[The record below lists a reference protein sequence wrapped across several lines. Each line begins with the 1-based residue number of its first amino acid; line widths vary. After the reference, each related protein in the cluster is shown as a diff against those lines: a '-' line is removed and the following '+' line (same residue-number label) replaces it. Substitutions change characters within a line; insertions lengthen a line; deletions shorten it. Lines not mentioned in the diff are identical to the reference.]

1 MNRSEQIN
9 ELAGAL
15 AKAQGAFPSIE
26 KNRQVTV
33 QPKDS
38 NKRAYKFWYATLDNI
53 VEGIRKPL
61 SENGLSYVQA
71 IITSDREMLCETML
85 MHSSGQFLTTQLPVK
100 IATGDNSAQSLG
112 SAITYAKRYSLTA
125 MLGIVADEDDDGNAA
140 DGNHIEESQYRG
152 RASANE
158 VTGPAAAG
166 TRKLSKP
173 QARPEYDKLLKELQA
188 IQDPNELAHWG
199 AVNKPRLDAMPDDW
213 QISLRN
219 EYADHRAALV
229 GRAAQ

>member
-9 ELAGAL
+9 ELAAAL

-26 KNRQVTV
+26 KNRTVTV
-33 QPKDS
+33 KTKTGGS
-38 NKRAYKFWYATLDNI
+38 YKFAYATLDNI
-53 VEGIRKPL
+53 VDGIRKPL

-100 IATGDNSAQSLG
+100 FSSSENNAQALG

-125 MLGIVADEDDDGNAA
+125 MLGIVADEDDDANAA
-140 DGNHIEESQYRG
+140 DGNHIEDSQYRG
-152 RASANE
+152 RPAANE
-158 VTGPAAAG
+158 VSGPPADG

-173 QARPEYDKLLKELQA
+173 QARPEYDKLLKEFQA
-188 IQDPNELAHWG
+188 IQDPTQLAMWG
-199 AVNKPRLDAMPDDW
+199 QLNKPRLDAMPDDW

-219 EYADHRAALV
+219 EYADHKASLL